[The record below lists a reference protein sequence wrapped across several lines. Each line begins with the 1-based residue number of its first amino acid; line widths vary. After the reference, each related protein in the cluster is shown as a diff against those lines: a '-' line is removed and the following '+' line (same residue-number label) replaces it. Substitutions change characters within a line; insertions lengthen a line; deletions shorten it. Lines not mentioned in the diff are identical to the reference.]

1 MPGPEA
7 NGARWPLKELA
18 FVWGGNLLSKVMM
31 FAATI
36 YLANALEVEGFGI
49 FSTACAVVNY
59 ISLALF
65 TGLDTLVTRESASLV
80 PENTWAF
87 SKKLFSCRRRLVNLA
102 VVLTAAFA
110 LFMGK
115 GHREMGFALVLF
127 GLSFLPQQVYSVNLF
142 YGLEWPGPIAAYFV
156 GGRIFYLALLFLLV
170 KGPADLYFAAGAFT
184 LAIAAENIFLFL
196 CLFLRYNKKG
206 DPSVSAPAI
215 DLKPVLLLTALTA
228 LLLLHENAPQFL
240 VFFLRG
246 DEEAGLYASSFRLI
260 YTAVT
265 FANLGG
271 FVFLARFSKQQK
283 ENPEKAR
290 ESYGKARWA
299 ALVLGLAMALAGY
312 FSSDLIYSVL
322 FKASYRDGA
331 MVMRA
336 GVFQMALVPLRV
348 LAWQYA
354 LVRGK
359 AGKLLLPLILAVSA
373 SVGITSFL
381 VLSKGALG
389 AAAGLVCGELM
400 ILAALLWKTK

>member
-1 MPGPEA
+1 M
-7 NGARWPLKELA
+7 ARRSFLK
-18 FVWGGNLLSKVMM
+18 
-31 FAATI
+31 TI
-36 YLANALEVEGFGI
+36 A
-49 FSTACAVVNY
+49 
-59 ISLALF
+59 
-65 TGLDTLVTRESASLV
+65 
-80 PENTWAF
+80 
-87 SKKLFSCRRRLVNLA
+87 
-102 VVLTAAFA
+102 VLTAA
-110 LFMGK
+110 
-115 GHREMGFALVLF
+115 
-127 GLSFLPQQVYSVNLF
+127 
-142 YGLEWPGPIAAYFV
+142 
-156 GGRIFYLALLFLLV
+156 
-170 KGPADLYFAAGAFT
+170 
-184 LAIAAENIFLFL
+184 
-196 CLFLRYNKKG
+196 
-206 DPSVSAPAI
+206 
-215 DLKPVLLLTALTA
+215 VLLLTALTA
-228 LLLLHENAPQFL
+228 LLLLHENVPQFL